1 MMTGKK
7 IGLFMAASVALLL
20 AGGCASASLKN
31 TVWVPERLENQGE
44 VRLVG
49 DTPAWFE
56 IYETN
61 QVFGNSGVNRFSL
74 LATVDPEKGELSFA
88 PGMTTLMAGPNLG
101 YEQKFSETL
110 NAVRKYSIKGE
121 ILTVYDGNG
130 KAIGTFRVGPVELK
144 HRK

>member
-1 MMTGKK
+1 MKWKT
-7 IGLFMAASVALLL
+7 AALGIAISAAALLI
-20 AGGCASASLKN
+20 GGCASASLKN
-31 TVWVPERLENQGE
+31 TVWVPDRLENQGA
-44 VRLVG
+44 VRLIG

-56 IYETN
+56 ICETN
-61 QVFGNSGVNRFSL
+61 KVFGNSGVNRFSL